1 MCFEWSRAR
10 RLVAVVPLLS
20 RCFVCFFVTMAV
32 AFETRRAKLSVASGR
47 KALGIPR
54 TWRAPATRIDYSYF
68 QDLVHKAFQSRRATA
83 AMIDLAPLGYVLYA
97 TAALAF
103 IWLLQNA
110 AQL

>member
-1 MCFEWSRAR
+1 MFLHWRFQQNVAR
-10 RLVAVVPLLS
+10 Q
-20 RCFVCFFVTMAV
+20 
-32 AFETRRAKLSVASGR
+32 LSVASGR
-47 KALGIPR
+47 KALGSSISV
-54 TWRAPATRIDYSYF
+54 TRESHGA
-68 QDLVHKAFQSRRATA
+68 LSA

>member
-1 MCFEWSRAR
+1 MFLRW
-10 RLVAVVPLLS
+10 
-20 RCFVCFFVTMAV
+20 AV
-32 AFETRRAKLSVASGR
+32 ASKPSLDLVASGR
-47 KALGIPR
+47 KALGNKQAAIHG
-54 TWRAPATRIDYSYF
+54 
-68 QDLVHKAFQSRRATA
+68 VQSA

>member
-1 MCFEWSRAR
+1 MCFFRHW
-10 RLVAVVPLLS
+10 AVV
-20 RCFVCFFVTMAV
+20 RK
-32 AFETRRAKLSVASGR
+32 TRRPELSVASGR
-47 KALGIPR
+47 KALGNKLSLSISVTAR
-54 TWRAPATRIDYSYF
+54 NRR
-68 QDLVHKAFQSRRATA
+68 QS

>member
-1 MCFEWSRAR
+1 MFLRW
-10 RLVAVVPLLS
+10 
-20 RCFVCFFVTMAV
+20 AV
-32 AFETRRAKLSVASGR
+32 ASKPSQQLSVASGR
-47 KALGIPR
+47 KALGNKQAAIHG
-54 TWRAPATRIDYSYF
+54 A
-68 QDLVHKAFQSRRATA
+68 QSA